1 MAIPE
6 FLSARGFVIKAVG
19 NGLLLRAG
27 NRTAVPRV
35 AGIGKAKSNE
45 GMIGN

>member
-1 MAIPE
+1 M
-6 FLSARGFVIKAVG
+6 KAVG

-27 NRTAVPRV
+27 NKTAVPH
-35 AGIGKAKSNE
+35 APGTGKAKSNE